1 MEHAHPRPWH
11 AGSIFTAGPHRPL
24 SIGDRCLW
32 LGKLSNALQARQV
45 SGKEY
50 LAGRALLSF
59 IGENGRL
66 DPSHAAIA
74 ERACCSER
82 TVRRA
87 LVRFDAL
94 GLLRWQR
101 RLVRQPGAWRSEQ
114 TSNAYEMVP
123 DGCPIT
129 PRAPTV
135 QKSLRLYCGGQDGRE
150 GGSRRITAAS
160 LRAREA
166 SVPMP
171 TLQPIADPGCDL
183 LAVRRA
189 VMEAR
194 LQQARA

>member
-11 AGSIFTAGPHRPL
+11 AGSIFTTGPHRPL

-50 LAGRALLSF
+50 LAGRAILSF
-59 IGENGRL
+59 MGEDGRL

-87 LVRFDAL
+87 LARLEAL

-101 RLVRQPGAWRSEQ
+101 RLVRQPGAWRAEQ

-123 DGCPIT
+123 DGRPIT
-129 PRAPTV
+129 ARAPAA
-135 QKSLRLYCGGQDGRE
+135 QGSLRLHRGGQDGRE
-150 GGSRRITAAS
+150 DRSVRITEAPIS
-160 LRAREA
+160 LI
-166 SVPMP
+166 P
-171 TLQPIADPGCDL
+171 DPGRDL
-183 LAVRRA
+183 LAARRA
-189 VMEAR
+189 VMEVQWR
-194 LQQARA
+194 QAPAGGR

>member
-11 AGSIFTAGPHRPL
+11 AGSLFVSGPRRPL
-24 SIGDRCLW
+24 SLGDRCLW
-32 LGKLSNALQARQV
+32 LGKLGSALQARQI

-59 IGENGRL
+59 IGEDGRL

-74 ERACCSER
+74 ARAGCSER

-101 RLVRQPGAWRSEQ
+101 RLVRQPGAWRAEQ
-114 TSNAYEMVP
+114 ASNAYELVP
-123 DGCPIT
+123 DGRPIT
-129 PRAPTV
+129 PRMPAM
-135 QKSLRLYCGGQDGRE
+135 QGALRLHCGGQDGRE
-150 GGSRRITAAS
+150 GSFVKITET
-160 LRAREA
+160 L
-166 SVPMP
+166 VP
-171 TLQPIADPGCDL
+171 PIPDPGRDL
-183 LAVRRA
+183 LAARRS

-194 LQQARA
+194 WRQASAGER

>member
-1 MEHAHPRPWH
+1 MENAHPRPWH
-11 AGSIFTAGPHRPL
+11 VGSLFDAGPRRPL

-32 LGKLSNALQARQV
+32 LGKLSNALQAQQI

-50 LAGRALLSF
+50 LAGRAILSF
-59 IGENGRL
+59 MGEDGRL

-87 LVRFDAL
+87 LVRFNAL

-114 TSNAYEMVP
+114 TSNAYELVP
-123 DGCPIT
+123 DGRPIT

-135 QKSLRLYCGGQDGRE
+135 QGSLRLDCGGQDGRE
-150 GGSRRITAAS
+150 DRSVRIT
-160 LRAREA
+160 EA
-166 SVPMP
+166 
-171 TLQPIADPGCDL
+171 PISPIPDPGHDL
-183 LAVRRA
+183 LAARRA
-189 VMEAR
+189 VMEAQWR
-194 LQQARA
+194 QAPAGGR